1 MGAVKATASPPEAP
15 GAALRRDGT
24 IAGLVSLAAGLGV
37 AQLVSGLWRDGK
49 SPVVAMGEW
58 TIDHVPRGVKDWAIR
73 TFATNDKLVLIIGTL
88 VVLVLLSMW
97 LGRLAQRRLRAA
109 LVGVGVIGLVGA
121 LVSLDHV
128 NASAASA
135 LPSLIGAAVA
145 GGSLAWLSGWRP
157 GWAHGVAGARAG
169 AGRTPVGTDRRS
181 FLLAATAIGA
191 AAVVAGGAGQ
201 ALRRRFAVSG
211 ARSQLVLPPAA
222 DPQVMPAGVDL
233 GVPGA
238 APFVTPNADFY
249 RIDTALAGAPG
260 VARPLAAEGHGH
272 GRPGDRR

>member
-1 MGAVKATASPPEAP
+1 MGAVKATASPPESP
-15 GAALRRDGT
+15 GTALRRDGT

-97 LGRLAQRRLRAA
+97 LGRLAQRRLRRRAGRCRRHRA
-109 LVGVGVIGLVGA
+109 RRRA
-121 LVSLDHV
+121 RSRWTTS

-157 GWAHGVAGARAG
+157 GWAAWRWPAQGREPGARRSGPIAAASCSPPRRSG
-169 AGRTPVGTDRRS
+169 PARSSPVGWARRC
-181 FLLAATAIGA
+181 GA
-191 AAVVAGGAGQ
+191 ASRCRA
-201 ALRRRFAVSG
+201 
-211 ARSQLVLPPAA
+211 PAA
-222 DPQVMPAGVDL
+222 SSCC
-233 GVPGA
+233 
-238 APFVTPNADFY
+238 
-249 RIDTALAGAPG
+249 R
-260 VARPLAAEGHGH
+260 RP
-272 GRPGDRR
+272 PTRR